1 MQVIQRERDLGCVE
15 FRYWVGEALYV
26 REGKG
31 EASVRGG
38 NRQEEKRYGY
48 GYGYGVGV
56 GVGVGGI
63 VRWMGGGEE
72 TLPAIRNTQVHAF
85 AQHDIPTSNTAT
97 PIPGME
103 RR

>member
-1 MQVIQRERDLGCVE
+1 MFVQVIQRERDFGGVE

-26 REGKG
+26 RGGKRGSVSKRREG
-31 EASVRGG
+31 
-38 NRQEEKRYGY
+38 KRYGY
-48 GYGYGVGV
+48 GCGY

-85 AQHDIPTSNTAT
+85 AQHDIPTSNTST